1 MDARSVPLFAG
12 IRPYE
17 RSWLSRDV
25 VAGITL
31 AALAIPEVM
40 GYTKIS
46 GTPVITGLYTM
57 LLPIVAFAIFASSR
71 HLVVGGD
78 SATAA
83 IMYAGI
89 AALGISGLHP
99 YSSQWLALASLSAL
113 LVAAFLLL
121 ARLAR
126 LGFLADF
133 ISRTVLVGFL
143 TGVGIQ
149 IAMSQLDGML
159 GVPAPH
165 VSLNA
170 ASGAIVKFADTL
182 GEIGQSSVAT
192 LCVSIAVIA
201 TLIVF
206 ERWIKVVPG
215 GLVAVVGA
223 IAVSSIFDLSA
234 HGVSTLGAV
243 PSGLPH
249 IGLPAHQSW
258 SHTVALVGTSLSMVL
273 VILAQSAATARAYSI
288 KHHEQLAENDDLVGL
303 SAANLAAGL
312 TGTFVVN
319 GSPTKT
325 EMVDEAKGRSQ
336 VAQLTTAAVVAIVLL
351 FLTKPLQYLP
361 NAVLAAVVFVIGLK
375 LVDVRN
381 MRKIWRLRK
390 DEFWVA
396 VVTAAVVVTIGVEQ
410 GIILA
415 ILLSVILHVRRHYA
429 PHDLVVSVDER
440 GRVTL
445 KPPVPGTV
453 SEPGLVIYRFAVG
466 LFYANAERLAEEV
479 QGLVDVPHPP
489 RWFVLDAGAMDDI
502 DYTGGLALLEVARQL
517 EARGVVFAVANASPD
532 IRREL
537 GRFGVTRII
546 GEARLFDSLQA
557 ARAAFRASR

>member
-1 MDARSVPLFAG
+1 M
-12 IRPYE
+12 
-17 RSWLSRDV
+17 
-25 VAGITL
+25 
-31 AALAIPEVM
+31 
-40 GYTKIS
+40 
-46 GTPVITGLYTM
+46 
-57 LLPIVAFAIFASSR
+57 
-71 HLVVGGD
+71 
-78 SATAA
+78 
-83 IMYAGI
+83 
-89 AALGISGLHP
+89 
-99 YSSQWLALASLSAL
+99 
-113 LVAAFLLL
+113 
-121 ARLAR
+121 
-126 LGFLADF
+126 
-133 ISRTVLVGFL
+133 
-143 TGVGIQ
+143 
-149 IAMSQLDGML
+149 
-159 GVPAPH
+159 
-165 VSLNA
+165 
-170 ASGAIVKFADTL
+170 
-182 GEIGQSSVAT
+182 
-192 LCVSIAVIA
+192 
-201 TLIVF
+201 
-206 ERWIKVVPG
+206 
-215 GLVAVVGA
+215 
-223 IAVSSIFDLSA
+223 
-234 HGVSTLGAV
+234 
-243 PSGLPH
+243 
-249 IGLPAHQSW
+249 
-258 SHTVALVGTSLSMVL
+258 
-273 VILAQSAATARAYSI
+273 
-288 KHHEQLAENDDLVGL
+288 
-303 SAANLAAGL
+303 
-312 TGTFVVN
+312 
-319 GSPTKT
+319 
-325 EMVDEAKGRSQ
+325 
-336 VAQLTTAAVVAIVLL
+336 AIVLL

-415 ILLSVILHVRRHYA
+415 ILLSVILHVQRHYA

-440 GRVTL
+440 GRVTV

-546 GEARLFDSLQA
+546 GETRLFDSLQA